1 MINRLIIGCL
11 LASSLSVARAADVYP
26 AATTNDLNNPHKGF
40 MLWGTDY
47 AAGAPNNYHGASIFH
62 VYVPWREVE
71 TADQAF
77 AWTQFEANHLA
88 PILADYPEATFVFRL
103 VADYPEGP
111 ASGIANFYTGGET
124 DRDYPK
130 FLEQAP
136 LNIGYHVYASCDG
149 DGPGRT
155 PDWNN
160 PLMITQLVQLVQA
173 FGARYDG
180 DPRITAVQVGLL
192 GLWGEWHQSGCDA
205 YGPSNP
211 VKIAVRNAYSTW
223 FTNTPLQTRYP
234 RDPDAVG
241 VEFGFHEDYFPSFTA
256 PCIYGFP
263 SCNDSGD
270 WGDWNL
276 SYCYQNVTPS
286 STDNW
291 LSNPISGESPLTS
304 QQRAWTNDTEDIL
317 TVLRDYHFS
326 FLGPAG
332 AHDANKSHAILAR
345 IKRQMG
351 YNLRV
356 AYASWPSQATED
368 EAFPVTLVFSNSGA
382 APPYHLLP
390 VELALCQANDT
401 PVWTHRCD
409 IDLRQ
414 VVPGAAFSFT
424 QACVVSGVATGNYS
438 LRVAVLH
445 PRRNFAPGVL
455 LQNAGRDARDRYALG
470 AISLAPADADN
481 DGMADSWET
490 NYLGGT
496 AAAPGEDADGDG
508 LSNAQEFIAGTLP
521 HLATSVFTMA
531 DLTMSDG
538 AVLRWRTETGRLY
551 DVERHTGLPPD
562 AGILLAS
569 NLTAV
574 QNVWTD
580 AAPPAATAF
589 YRARVQRA
597 P

>member
-1 MINRLIIGCL
+1 MINRLITACL
-11 LASSLSVARAADVYP
+11 LACAAARAAEVFP

-47 AAGAPNNYHGASIFH
+47 ADGAPNNYHGSSVFH

-71 TADQAF
+71 TGDQAF

-88 PILADYPEATFVFRL
+88 PILNDYPEATFVFRL
-103 VADYPEGP
+103 VADYPAGP
-111 ASGIANFYTGGET
+111 GSGIANFYTGGEN

-136 LNIGYHVYASCDG
+136 LNIPYRVYTSCDG

-160 PLMITQLVQLVQA
+160 TAMIAQLVELVQA

-211 VKIAVRNAYSTW
+211 VKIAVRDAYVAA

-256 PCIYGFP
+256 PCVYGFP
-263 SCNDSGD
+263 SCDDAGD

-276 SYCYQNVTPS
+276 SYCYQHVTPS

-291 LSNPISGESPLTS
+291 LSNPVSGESPLAS
-304 QQRAWTNDTEDIL
+304 QKRAWTNDTEDIL

-345 IKRQMG
+345 IKRQLG
-351 YNLRV
+351 YNLHLAR
-356 AYASWPSQATED
+356 AAWPDTAVTGESFA
-368 EAFPVTLVFSNSGA
+368 VTLVFTNSGS
-382 APPYHLLP
+382 APPYHDIP
-390 VELALCQANDT
+390 VELAVCQADGT
-401 PVWTHRCD
+401 PVWTNRTA

-414 VVPGAAFSFT
+414 AIPGAAHTFT
-424 QACVVSGVATGNYS
+424 QAVVVSGVATGSYS
-438 LRVAVLH
+438 LRIGLLH
-445 PRRNFAPGVL
+445 PRRNFSPGVL
-455 LQNAGRDARDRYALG
+455 LQSAGRDARDRYELG
-470 AISLAPADADN
+470 ALAFVPADADD
-481 DGMADSWET
+481 DGMTDSWET
-490 NYLGGT
+490 NYLGS
-496 AAAPGEDADGDG
+496 AAATAGADGDG
-508 LSNAQEFIAGTLP
+508 DGASNWQEFIAGTHPQASTSAFL
-521 HLATSVFTMA
+521 LASLALGDAHVVSWSTVS
-531 DLTMSDG
+531 
-538 AVLRWRTETGRLY
+538 GRLY
-551 DVERHTGLPPD
+551 DVERIADGNALVLAGDLPP
-562 AGILLAS
+562 S
-569 NLTAV
+569 
-574 QNVWTD
+574 QNAWTD
-580 AAPPAATAF
+580 AAPPAAAGVV
-589 YRARVQRA
+589 YRARVRREE
-597 P
+597 